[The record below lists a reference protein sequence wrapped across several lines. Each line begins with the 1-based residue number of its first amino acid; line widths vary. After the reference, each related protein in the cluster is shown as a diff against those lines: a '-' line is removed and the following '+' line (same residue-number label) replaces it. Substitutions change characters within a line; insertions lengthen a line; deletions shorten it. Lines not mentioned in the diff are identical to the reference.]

1 MRTRLQQR
9 GPRRRSLIDRL
20 DELAEAHGQAIAQTY
35 VASGDPDD
43 EFRNLSFSDFVAETR
58 RRANALC
65 ALGGAR
71 EVVAFASPLA
81 ETSYP
86 MMVATMAAATYAP
99 INYFL
104 EVDPLVRIVRAS
116 GAKILLF
123 HRRFDDGP
131 DIIGK
136 LVRVCELLPQ
146 VRLISFGAGERVH
159 GVTDLDSVA
168 AHETPSRWNASTLE
182 SAASRVLS
190 LFHTGGTTG
199 HPKLVPHTEA
209 MYDSMID
216 ACGAG
221 EGAAPGESMI
231 SGLPLFHTSG
241 ALQAGLV
248 PLINGA
254 RVLIPCSRGFRDPR
268 VIANYWRLV
277 RRFEITIGAGVPTVL
292 AAVSAI
298 APDGPVTS
306 LKRFLVGGAPIAKAT
321 IAKINEMT
329 AGAEV
334 IEGWGMTETCGF
346 SVMNP
351 HGRTKVGS
359 VGLPFPGVDLEVR
372 DFCSAESTG
381 SRCDAN
387 VIGEVVVRGGIV
399 IDRYLDHRPN
409 AFTPDGWLRT
419 GDLGR
424 RDEEGYLWVTG
435 RLKDLIIRGGHNIDP
450 AVIEEPAYQH
460 PAVQLAAAVGKPDRY
475 AGELPILYVQLKS
488 GVRATEED
496 LEEFLRERIP
506 ERAAIPK
513 SIIIVPEI
521 PLTGVGKISK
531 LHLRRRAISDVFQ
544 EEIGRLALDRLQIRA
559 ATVED
564 RIAGEVVVLSTSGVT
579 PDSEELNEVAGA
591 LGGFSIPYRWAYA
604 DERAVHA

>member
-1 MRTRLQQR
+1 MQQR
-9 GPRRRSLIDRL
+9 GIIRRNLIERL
-20 DELAEAHGQAIAQTY
+20 EELPEAHGEAVAQTY
-35 VASGDPDD
+35 IASGDPDD
-43 EFRNLSFSDFVAETR
+43 EPGNLTFSDFIAETR

-65 ALGGAR
+65 ALGGAGQ
-71 EVVAFASPLA
+71 VIAFASPLS

-104 EVDPLVRIVRAS
+104 EVEPLVRIVRAS

-123 HRRFDDGP
+123 HRRFDDGG

-136 LVRVCELLPQ
+136 LARVCESLPH
-146 VRLISFGAGERVH
+146 VRLMSFGAGERVD
-159 GVTDLDSVA
+159 GARDLDSVA
-168 AHETPSRWNASTLE
+168 AAESPSTWDPSTLE
-182 SAASRVLS
+182 SAANRVVA

-209 MYDSMID
+209 MYDAMID

-221 EGAAPGESMI
+221 EGTVPGESVI

-248 PLINGA
+248 PLLNGA
-254 RVLIPCSRGFRDPR
+254 RVLIPSSQGFRDPR

-277 RRFEITIGAGVPTVL
+277 RRFGITIGAGVPTVL
-292 AAVSAI
+292 AAVSTI
-298 APDGPVTS
+298 APDGPVPS
-306 LKRFLVGGAPIAKAT
+306 IKRFLVGGAPIAKAT
-321 IAKINEMT
+321 IAKINQMT

-351 HGRTKVGS
+351 HGRPKVGS

-372 DFCSAESTG
+372 EFCGAESTG

-387 VIGEVVVRGGIV
+387 VIGEVVVRGSIV
-399 IDRYLDHRPN
+399 IDRYLDDRPN

-424 RDEEGYLWVTG
+424 CDEEGYLWITG
-435 RLKDLIIRGGHNIDP
+435 RLKDIILRGGHNIDP
-450 AVIEEPAYQH
+450 AIIEEPAYQH

-475 AGELPILYVQLKS
+475 AGELPILFVQLKS
-488 GVRATEED
+488 GAQATEQD
-496 LEEFLRERIP
+496 LEAFLRERIP
-506 ERAAIPK
+506 ERAAVPK
-513 SIIIVPEI
+513 SITIVSEI
-521 PLTGVGKISK
+521 PVSGVGKISK
-531 LHLRRRAISDVFQ
+531 LHLRRRAIRDVFQ
-544 EEIGRLALDRLQIRA
+544 EEIDRLALDRLQIRA

-564 RIAGEVVVLSTSGVT
+564 RLAGEVVVLSTSGAI
-579 PDSEELNEVAGA
+579 PNSQELREVSAA
-591 LGGFSIPYRWAYA
+591 LGGFSIPYRWAESG
-604 DERAVHA
+604 ERR